1 MRRLVFL
8 LYAFHFLVAA
18 DGNAVI
24 PLVPTY
30 MASYG
35 LSVFE
40 AGLIVAAPAF
50 AMLVPSLPVDLPS
63 DRWGPAR

>member
-30 MASYG
+30 TASYG
-35 LSVFE
+35 LSRSSRR
-40 AGLIVAAPAF
+40 A
-50 AMLVPSLPVDLPS
+50 
-63 DRWGPAR
+63 

>member
-30 MASYG
+30 TARYG
-35 LSVFE
+35 LSVLE
-40 AGLIVAAPAF
+40 AGLIVGAPAF

>member
-1 MRRLVFL
+1 MRLLVFL

-30 MASYG
+30 TARYG

-40 AGLIVAAPAF
+40 VGVIVAAW
-50 AMLVPSLPVDLPS
+50 LVKRNEV
-63 DRWGPAR
+63 ARSRP

>member
-1 MRRLVFL
+1 MRRLVFF

-18 DGNAVI
+18 DGIAVI

-30 MASYG
+30 TARYD

-40 AGLIVAAPAF
+40 AGLIVAAP
-50 AMLVPSLPVDLPS
+50 PSRCS
-63 DRWGPAR
+63 FSRCRSAC